1 MATQLRKTEIFT
13 LLREE
18 FPSAYV
24 REYSYGFFVFLV
36 PTQDCTNRIV
46 ENCPVQISIDF
57 IDGSDDIKIRTQL
70 DVLPSNKMYFCEN
83 ASKKHKLNV
92 TVKAGKSITAYVQKL
107 KTALAV
113 EGTNIIGN
121 DQLQLQKYFV

>member
-13 LLREE
+13 LLRKE
-18 FPSAYV
+18 FPAAHV

-36 PTQDCTNRIV
+36 PMQDCVNRIIQ
-46 ENCPVQISIDF
+46 NCPVQINIDF
-57 IDGSDDIKIRTQL
+57 VDASDDVKIRTQL

-83 ASKKHKLNV
+83 VAKKHKLNV
-92 TVKAGKSITAYVQKL
+92 TVKAGKSIANYLQKL
-107 KTALAV
+107 KTALAA
-113 EGTNIIGN
+113 EDTNIIGN